1 LKSKRSKEAVSA
13 HQKSDGGNLK
23 TAPGHWLP
31 MVVLM
36 LLCLIVY
43 YNSLSNGFVYDDF
56 GSIVENR
63 YIKQPGK
70 FLASLF
76 NQSYFKMAGLEA
88 SYRPVASLSYLL
100 IYSIAELNPFY
111 YHLTSL
117 LLHTLNAILVYCL
130 ANFILQNRLRAMIAG
145 CLFASHPV
153 LTEAVNA
160 IDFNDDLLATFFY
173 LSALLLYM
181 RLKAERARFNIGVY
195 CLSLFFYLLGLLS
208 KEMAI
213 TLPAIILLY
222 DLMLRDADRDQP
234 TFKQLLNIL
243 KKRASIYSGYIAV
256 TLFYL
261 FLRFFLFHNPGE
273 SLKSSYGSLLERI
286 IYLPGHIFSFIGLII
301 FPTNLNADYVFTYPD
316 SFFNSLNLVGFAAV
330 MGLAGTSFFIYR
342 YSKEIFFGIW
352 WCFITLFPVSNLIE
366 IYHPLAERYLYLP
379 LIGFC
384 LVVPVIIYGL
394 AGRLITKPPR
404 ANMVSMILILVIIS
418 FYSTATIARN
428 SDWQNN
434 FSLWSKTVQTSPNSL
449 VARGG
454 FGRAYQERGM
464 LDEAREQFEIAIK
477 LYPSHHKS
485 YYNLGLIYHQ
495 QGDLKR
501 AMEYFNRSVS
511 LNPEFIKGHYNL
523 GTLYAQQGLIDMA
536 IRHYAKVVELDPEI
550 VEAHYNLGM
559 AYAMQRKLKPAIS
572 EWEKVLQLDPH
583 HTRAS
588 NNLQK
593 ARRMMNPTGRQN
605 DN

>member
-1 LKSKRSKEAVSA
+1 MKSKRSKQAVAA
-13 HQKSDGGNLK
+13 HQKSGGGNIK

-31 MVVLM
+31 IVVLM
-36 LLCLIVY
+36 LLCIVVY

-70 FLASLF
+70 FLAALF

-88 SYRPVASLSYLL
+88 SYRPVASLSYLCL
-100 IYSIAELNPFY
+100 YSIAELNPFY
-111 YHLTSL
+111 YHLASL

-130 ANFILQNRLRAMIAG
+130 ANFILQNRLRAMLAG
-145 CLFASHPV
+145 CLFACHPV
-153 LTEAVNA
+153 LSEAVNA
-160 IDFNDDLLATFFY
+160 IDFNDDLLTTFFY
-173 LSALLLYM
+173 LSALLLYI
-181 RLKAERARFNIGVY
+181 RLKTEHVRFHIGAY
-195 CLSLFFYLLGLLS
+195 CLSLLFYFFGLLS

-286 IYLPGHIFSFIGLII
+286 IYLPGHIFSFIRLII
-301 FPTNLNADYVFTYPD
+301 FPTNLSADYVFSYPQ
-316 SFFNSLNLVGFAAV
+316 SFFNSMNLVGFAVV
-330 MGLAGTSFFIYR
+330 MGLAGSSFFLYR

-352 WCFITLFPVSNLIE
+352 WCFITLIPVSNLIE

-384 LVVPVIIYGL
+384 LVVPIIVYGL
-394 AGRLITKPPR
+394 VGRLITKPPT
-404 ANMVSMILILVIIS
+404 AKMVSLILILVMLCI
-418 FYSTATIARN
+418 YSTATIARN
-428 SDWQNN
+428 PDWQDN
-434 FSLWSKTVQTSPNSL
+434 FRLWSKTVETSPNSL
-449 VARGG
+449 VARAGLG
-454 FGRAYQERGM
+454 LAYQDRGM
-464 LDEAREQFEIAIK
+464 LDEAREQFEITIK
-477 LYPSHHKS
+477 LYPGHYKS
-485 YYNLGLIYHQ
+485 YYNLGLNYHQ
-495 QGDLKR
+495 RGDLKR
-501 AMEYFNRSVS
+501 SMAYFNRSVT
-511 LNPEFIKGHYNL
+511 LKPEFIKGHYNL
-523 GTLYAQQGLIDMA
+523 ATLYAKQGLIDMA
-536 IRHYAKVVELDPEI
+536 IRHYTRVIELDPGF

-559 AYAMQRKLKPAIS
+559 AYVTQRKLKPAIS
-572 EWEKVLQLDPH
+572 EWEQVLQLDPH
-583 HTRAS
+583 HAS
-588 NNLQK
+588 ARNNLETAK
-593 ARRMMNPTGRQN
+593 RMIDQTGRQN

>member
-1 LKSKRSKEAVSA
+1 
-13 HQKSDGGNLK
+13 
-23 TAPGHWLP
+23 
-31 MVVLM
+31 VLM

-70 FLASLF
+70 FFAALF

-100 IYSIAELNPFY
+100 LYSIAELNPFY

-130 ANFILQNRLRAMIAG
+130 ANLLLQNRLRAMLSG
-145 CLFASHPV
+145 CLFACHPV
-153 LTEAVNA
+153 LSEAVNA

-173 LSALLLYM
+173 LLALLLYM
-181 RLKAERARFNIGVY
+181 RLKGEHVRFNIGVY
-195 CLSLFFYLLGLLS
+195 CLSLLFYLLGLLS

-222 DLMLRDADRDQP
+222 DLMLRDADRNP
-234 TFKQLLNIL
+234 LTFKQLLNTL
-243 KKRASIYSGYIAV
+243 KKRATIYSGYITV

-261 FLRFFLFHNPGE
+261 FIRFFLFHNPGE

-286 IYLPGHIFSFIGLII
+286 IYLPGHIFSFIRLII
-301 FPTNLNADYVFTYPD
+301 FPTNLTPDYVFAYPD
-316 SFFNSLNLVGFAAV
+316 SFFNGMNIIGLAVV

-342 YSKEIFFGIW
+342 YSKEIFFGLW

-394 AGRLITKPPR
+394 AGRLITKSPT
-404 ANMVSMILILVIIS
+404 ANMVSLILILVIIS

-428 SDWQNN
+428 PDWQNN

-454 FGRAYQERGM
+454 LGLAYQERGM

-501 AMEYFNRSVS
+501 SMEYFNHSVT
-511 LNPEFIKGHYNL
+511 LNPESIRGHYNL
-523 GTLYAQQGLIDMA
+523 GTLYAKQGLMDMA
-536 IRHYAKVVELDPEI
+536 IRHYTKVVELDPEM
-550 VEAHYNLGM
+550 VDAHYNLGM
-559 AYAMQRKLKPAIS
+559 AYATQRKLKYAIS

-583 HTRAS
+583 HTHAN

-593 ARRMMNPTGRQN
+593 AKRMMNPTGRQN
-605 DN
+605 GN